1 METEGRRET
10 LLSLLAPLKLKPKQI
25 YTLAQAMEEKLA
37 LMISPLEHGFIIE
50 QDVPLAIICE
60 SELLGERVQQRQRDK
75 SRTVNPDTL
84 IRNLAELQIGQP
96 VVHLDH
102 GVGRYGGLVSLENG
116 GIKAEYLLLNYAND
130 SKLYVP
136 VASLHLISR
145 YVGGSDET
153 APLHKL
159 GSEAWGKARSKAAEK
174 IRDVAAEL
182 LDVYAQREAQKGF
195 SVPI

>member
-25 YTLAQAMEEKLA
+25 HTLAQATEEKLA
-37 LMISPLEHGFIIE
+37 LMVSPLEHGFIIE

-136 VASLHLISR
+136 VAAIS
-145 YVGGSDET
+145 SS
-153 APLHKL
+153 A
-159 GSEAWGKARSKAAEK
+159 AARSSARRAA
-174 IRDVAAEL
+174 R
-182 LDVYAQREAQKGF
+182 R
-195 SVPI
+195 S